1 MFLLG
6 CRCLDTINSTEKNR
20 LLPSTWDK
28 VKLRG
33 IQAQRA
39 IALSCFF
46 LSGFSGLVY
55 EVAWIRK
62 ASLVF
67 GATTFAV
74 STVLA
79 VFFLGLACG
88 SYLFGRI
95 GQRIARP
102 LRLYALIEIGLG
114 LLALASPHAFDLVD
128 ALYGVLYRSTANH
141 TAPLFLVRV
150 LLVGL
155 VVFPPTFLMGGTLPL
170 FCRQYV
176 VDQGHITRSIG
187 ALYGV
192 NTLGAA
198 LGCVAAGLVLLPTLG
213 LQQTVQLGAGLTIL
227 CGIAVGALPLA
238 RQTVPASPHPTTAVT
253 DDRSPRVI
261 PVLFFAVG
269 FAALGGEVL
278 WTRYLGLL
286 VNNTVYTY
294 TMTLTAVLIGIALG
308 SLLAAR
314 FFNQS
319 SQRARFFGAL
329 QVLSG
334 LSVLI
339 LMVQP
344 PDFWRAI
351 GDLWVYGVLILPP
364 AVLSG
369 ASFPLAVRLVVG
381 EVAKAT
387 AGTGR
392 MAALNT
398 LGGVLGSLLVGFA
411 CLPFWGL
418 EKSLL
423 LVTGVSL
430 ATGCV
435 AWIAL
440 DRAGSL
446 LFRSTAV
453 GLAVLVWLAIPRLWG
468 TRIPADFLGDR
479 DSLVAFREGFGSN
492 LAISQSNDVLRLE
505 IDRWWQGDSRKT
517 HQVLAAHIPMLL
529 HPDPQRVLVVGVG
542 TGQTASRFLMYD
554 IDHLAGVDIEPTIFD
569 FIRPHFDARWM
580 ADERVA
586 LISADGGN
594 YLRHADAQYDVIS
607 LEVGQLHRPG
617 VAFFYT
623 ADFYHRARQRL
634 RAGGLLSQFVP
645 LSFLTPAQLHSTLQ
659 SFLDAFPQS
668 VLWYNT
674 AELLLIGVRDNSFE
688 FDANSLDRLSSNPQV
703 YRDLAVSY
711 WGGPDHFLH
720 HPRVFLAGFLM
731 GPNGL
736 AKLAAGAPLYR
747 DDRPVLDYAA
757 GQAFVG
763 GRETQ
768 HLDALR
774 AHLEPVERLGQ
785 FDFSADADIDK
796 IRTRNLAAIAVG
808 DLIKQVYDS
817 DLSEEGV
824 VQRLEKALRLH
835 PDHFEA
841 NLRLAQILT
850 RQRRYEEARDYYAE
864 AVRINALDFLA
875 QQGLGLV
882 LHRLGRSAEAIPHYR
897 QALRLRPDHAETH
910 HNLGVA
916 LGQQGDFSL
925 AQHHLQEALRLRPGY
940 ADAQRNLAR
949 IIQAARQA
957 APQP

>member
-1 MFLLG
+1 M
-6 CRCLDTINSTEKNR
+6 TEPQR
-20 LLPSTWDK
+20 P
-28 VKLRG
+28 V
-33 IQAQRA
+33 QAQHA
-39 IALSCFF
+39 IALCCFF

-128 ALYGVLYRSTANH
+128 ALYGVLYRAIADH
-141 TAPLFLVRV
+141 TGLLFLARV

-238 RQTVPASPHPTTAVT
+238 RQTVAASPHPTTGVA
-253 DDRSPRVI
+253 DDRTPRVI

-294 TMTLTAVLIGIALG
+294 TMTLTAALIGIALG
-308 SLLAAR
+308 SFLAAR

-334 LSVLI
+334 LTVLI

-398 LGGVLGSLLVGFA
+398 LGGVLGSLLIGFA

-430 ATGCV
+430 TTGCV

-446 LFRSTAV
+446 LFRSAAV

-468 TRIPADFLGDR
+468 TRSSSRLPRRAGFLGR
-479 DSLVAFREGFGSN
+479 FPRGLRLQSGHLPEQRRAAPRNRPLVAGRQPQDAPSIGRAHSHAIASRSPAGFGGRRGHRT
-492 LAISQSNDVLRLE
+492 D
-505 IDRWWQGDSRKT
+505 
-517 HQVLAAHIPMLL
+517 
-529 HPDPQRVLVVGVG
+529 
-542 TGQTASRFLMYD
+542 GQ
-554 IDHLAGVDIEPTIFD
+554 
-569 FIRPHFDARWM
+569 
-580 ADERVA
+580 
-586 LISADGGN
+586 
-594 YLRHADAQYDVIS
+594 
-607 LEVGQLHRPG
+607 
-617 VAFFYT
+617 
-623 ADFYHRARQRL
+623 
-634 RAGGLLSQFVP
+634 P
-645 LSFLTPAQLHSTLQ
+645 LSHVRHRSPRRRRYRTHYIRLHST
-659 SFLDAFPQS
+659 
-668 VLWYNT
+668 
-674 AELLLIGVRDNSFE
+674 
-688 FDANSLDRLSSNPQV
+688 
-703 YRDLAVSY
+703 
-711 WGGPDHFLH
+711 
-720 HPRVFLAGFLM
+720 
-731 GPNGL
+731 
-736 AKLAAGAPLYR
+736 PL
-747 DDRPVLDYAA
+747 
-757 GQAFVG
+757 
-763 GRETQ
+763 
-768 HLDALR
+768 
-774 AHLEPVERLGQ
+774 
-785 FDFSADADIDK
+785 
-796 IRTRNLAAIAVG
+796 
-808 DLIKQVYDS
+808 
-817 DLSEEGV
+817 
-824 VQRLEKALRLH
+824 
-835 PDHFEA
+835 
-841 NLRLAQILT
+841 
-850 RQRRYEEARDYYAE
+850 
-864 AVRINALDFLA
+864 
-875 QQGLGLV
+875 
-882 LHRLGRSAEAIPHYR
+882 
-897 QALRLRPDHAETH
+897 
-910 HNLGVA
+910 
-916 LGQQGDFSL
+916 
-925 AQHHLQEALRLRPGY
+925 
-940 ADAQRNLAR
+940 
-949 IIQAARQA
+949 
-957 APQP
+957 

>member
-1 MFLLG
+1 M
-6 CRCLDTINSTEKNR
+6 
-20 LLPSTWDK
+20 
-28 VKLRG
+28 
-33 IQAQRA
+33 QAQHA

-102 LRLYALIEIGLG
+102 LRLYALIEIVLG

-128 ALYGVLYRSTANH
+128 ALYGVLYRSMADH
-141 TAPLFLVRV
+141 TGPLFLARV

-238 RQTVPASPHPTTAVT
+238 RQTVAASPHPTTAVA
-253 DDRSPRVI
+253 DDRTPRVI

-294 TMTLTAVLIGIALG
+294 TMTLTAALIGIALG
-308 SLLAAR
+308 SFLAAR

-334 LSVLI
+334 LAVLI

-344 PDFWRAI
+344 PDFWRTI

-387 AGTGR
+387 MGTGR

-398 LGGVLGSLLVGFA
+398 LGGVLGSLLIGFA

-430 ATGCV
+430 TTGCV
-435 AWIAL
+435 AWVAL

-446 LFRSTAV
+446 LFRSAAV

-468 TRIPADFLGDR
+468 TRVPADFLGER

-569 FIRPHFDARWM
+569 FIRPHFDSRWM

-594 YLRHADAQYDVIS
+594 YLRHTDAQYDIIS

-634 RAGGLLSQFVP
+634 RTGGLLSQFVP
-645 LSFLTPAQLHSTLQ
+645 LSFLTPAQLRSALQ
-659 SFLDAFPQS
+659 SFLAAFPQS

-674 AELLLIGVRDNSFE
+674 AELLLIGVRDNDFKC
-688 FDANSLDRLSSNPQV
+688 DANSLQRLSSNSRV

-720 HPRVFLAGFLM
+720 HPRVFLSGFLM

-736 AKLAAGAPLYR
+736 AELAAGAPLYR

-757 GQAFVG
+757 GQEFVG

-768 HLDALR
+768 HLDALHS
-774 AHLEPVERLGQ
+774 HLEPVASLGQ

-796 IRTRNLAAIAVG
+796 IRARNLAAIAVG
-808 DLIKQVYDS
+808 DLIKQVYDP
-817 DLSEEGV
+817 DLSEEGLV
-824 VQRLEKALRLH
+824 ERLEKALRLH
-835 PDHFEA
+835 PEHFEA

-864 AVRINALDFLA
+864 AVQINALDFLA

-925 AQHHLQEALRLRPGY
+925 AQRHLQEALRLRPGY

-949 IIQAARQA
+949 IIQVARQS

>member
-1 MFLLG
+1 MPLL
-6 CRCLDTINSTEKNR
+6 RSCLKTR
-20 LLPSTWDK
+20 LGTVLRHSRASGNPVGGVCTQGTAPRIFRRL
-28 VKLRG
+28 LRG
-33 IQAQRA
+33 IQAQHA
-39 IALSCFF
+39 VALCCFF

-102 LRLYALIEIGLG
+102 LRLYALIEIALG

-128 ALYGVLYRSTANH
+128 ALYGVLYRTMADH
-141 TAPLFLVRV
+141 TGALFLVRV

-176 VDQGHITRSIG
+176 VNQGHITRSVG
-187 ALYGV
+187 TLYGV

-238 RQTVPASPHPTTAVT
+238 RQTIAASPHPTSVT

-319 SQRARFFGAL
+319 SQRARFFGTL

-398 LGGVLGSLLVGFA
+398 LGGVLGSLLIGFA

-423 LVTGVSL
+423 LVTGMSI

-453 GLAVLVWLAIPRLWG
+453 GLAVLVWLAIPRFWG

-479 DSLVAFREGFGSN
+479 DALVAFREGFGSN

-554 IDHLAGVDIEPTIFD
+554 IAHLAGVDIEPTIFD
-569 FIRPHFDARWM
+569 FIRPHFDSRWM

-634 RAGGLLSQFVP
+634 RTGGLLSQFVP
-645 LSFLTPAQLHSTLQ
+645 LSFLTPAQLRSALQ

-711 WGGPDHFLH
+711 WGGPAHFLH

-731 GPNGL
+731 GPAWPNWL
-736 AKLAAGAPLYR
+736 LEHPCTETTVRSSTTPPAKRLWE
-747 DDRPVLDYAA
+747 
-757 GQAFVG
+757 G
-763 GRETQ
+763 GRPNISTRYAPIWNLLSVWGSSISPQ
-768 HLDALR
+768 TLTSTK
-774 AHLEPVERLGQ
+774 
-785 FDFSADADIDK
+785 SARGIWPQSQSATSSS
-796 IRTRNLAAIAVG
+796 RCTTPT
-808 DLIKQVYDS
+808 Y
-817 DLSEEGV
+817 
-824 VQRLEKALRLH
+824 QRKAWWNGSKR
-835 PDHFEA
+835 PCA
-841 NLRLAQILT
+841 CIPTTSRPIC
-850 RQRRYEEARDYYAE
+850 
-864 AVRINALDFLA
+864 
-875 QQGLGLV
+875 GW
-882 LHRLGRSAEAIPHYR
+882 HRS
-897 QALRLRPDHAETH
+897 
-910 HNLGVA
+910 
-916 LGQQGDFSL
+916 
-925 AQHHLQEALRLRPGY
+925 
-940 ADAQRNLAR
+940 
-949 IIQAARQA
+949 
-957 APQP
+957 

>member
-1 MFLLG
+1 M
-6 CRCLDTINSTEKNR
+6 
-20 LLPSTWDK
+20 
-28 VKLRG
+28 
-33 IQAQRA
+33 QAQHA

-102 LRLYALIEIGLG
+102 LRLYALIEIVLG

-128 ALYGVLYRSTANH
+128 ALYGVLYRSMADH
-141 TAPLFLVRV
+141 TGPLFLARV

-238 RQTVPASPHPTTAVT
+238 RQTVAASPHPTTAVA
-253 DDRSPRVI
+253 DDRTPRVI

-294 TMTLTAVLIGIALG
+294 TMTLTAALIGIALG
-308 SLLAAR
+308 SFLAAR

-334 LSVLI
+334 LAVLI

-344 PDFWRAI
+344 PDFWRTI

-387 AGTGR
+387 MGTGR

-398 LGGVLGSLLVGFA
+398 LGGVLGSLLIGFA

-430 ATGCV
+430 TTGCV
-435 AWIAL
+435 AWVAL

-446 LFRSTAV
+446 LFRSAAV

-468 TRIPADFLGDR
+468 TRVPADFLGER

-569 FIRPHFDARWM
+569 FIRPHFDSRWM

-594 YLRHADAQYDVIS
+594 YLRHTDAQYDIIS

-634 RAGGLLSQFVP
+634 RTGGLLSQFVP
-645 LSFLTPAQLHSTLQ
+645 LSFLTPAQLRSALQ
-659 SFLDAFPQS
+659 SFLAAFPQS

-674 AELLLIGVRDNSFE
+674 AELLLIGVRDNDFKC
-688 FDANSLDRLSSNPQV
+688 DANSLQRLSSNSRV

-720 HPRVFLAGFLM
+720 HPRVFLSGFLM

-736 AKLAAGAPLYR
+736 AELAAGAPLYR

-757 GQAFVG
+757 GQEFVG

-768 HLDALR
+768 HLDALHS
-774 AHLEPVERLGQ
+774 HLEPVASLGQ

-796 IRTRNLAAIAVG
+796 IRARNLAAIAVG
-808 DLIKQVYDS
+808 DLIKQVYDP
-817 DLSEEGV
+817 DLSEEGLV
-824 VQRLEKALRLH
+824 ERLEKALRLH
-835 PDHFEA
+835 PEHFEA

-864 AVRINALDFLA
+864 AVQINALDFLA

-925 AQHHLQEALRLRPGY
+925 AQRHLQEALRLRPGY

-949 IIQAARQA
+949 IIQAARQS

>member
-1 MFLLG
+1 M
-6 CRCLDTINSTEKNR
+6 TESR
-20 LLPSTWDK
+20 T
-28 VKLRG
+28 RG
-33 IQAQRA
+33 VQAQHVV
-39 IALSCFF
+39 ALCCFF
-46 LSGFSGLVY
+46 LSGFSALVY

-95 GQRIARP
+95 GQRISRP

-128 ALYGVLYRSTANH
+128 ALYGVLYRAMADH
-141 TAPLFLVRV
+141 TGLLFLARV

-155 VVFPPTFLMGGTLPL
+155 VVFPPTLLMGGTLPL

-198 LGCVAAGLVLLPTLG
+198 LGCVTAGLVLLPTLG

-238 RQTVPASPHPTTAVT
+238 RQTVAASPHPTTDVA
-253 DDRSPRVI
+253 DDRTPRVI

-294 TMTLTAVLIGIALG
+294 TMTLTAALIGIALG
-308 SLLAAR
+308 SLLVAR

-334 LSVLI
+334 LAVLI

-344 PDFWRAI
+344 PHFWRTI

-398 LGGVLGSLLVGFA
+398 LGGVLGSLLIGFA
-411 CLPFWGL
+411 GLPFWGL

-446 LFRSTAV
+446 LFRSAAV
-453 GLAVLVWLAIPRLWG
+453 GLAVLVWLAIPRLWE
-468 TRIPADFLGDR
+468 TRVPADFLGER

-529 HPDPQRVLVVGVG
+529 HPDPRRVLVVGVG

-569 FIRPHFDARWM
+569 FIRPHFDSRWM

-594 YLRHADAQYDVIS
+594 YLRHTDAQYDVIS

-634 RAGGLLSQFVP
+634 RTGGLLSQFVP
-645 LSFLTPAQLHSTLQ
+645 LSFLTPAQLRSALQ

-674 AELLLIGVRDNSFE
+674 AELLLIGVRDNGFKC
-688 FDANSLDRLSSNPQV
+688 DASSLDRLSSNPRV

-720 HPRVFLAGFLM
+720 HPRVFLSGFLM

-736 AKLAAGAPLYR
+736 AELAAGAPLYR

-757 GQAFVG
+757 GQEFVG

-774 AHLEPVERLGQ
+774 AHLEPVASLGQ
-785 FDFSADADIDK
+785 FDFSAEADIDK
-796 IRTRNLAAIAVG
+796 IRASNLAAIAVG
-808 DLIKQVYDS
+808 DLIKQVYDP
-817 DLSEEGV
+817 DLSEADLEE
-824 VQRLEKALRLH
+824 RLAKALRLH
-835 PDHFEA
+835 PEHFEA

-850 RQRRYEEARDYYAE
+850 RQRRYEEARGYYAE

-925 AQHHLQEALRLRPGY
+925 AQRHLQEALRLRPGY

-949 IIQAARQA
+949 IIQAARQS

>member
-1 MFLLG
+1 M
-6 CRCLDTINSTEKNR
+6 TEPR
-20 LLPSTWDK
+20 A
-28 VKLRG
+28 RG
-33 IQAQRA
+33 RQPVQVQHAV
-39 IALSCFF
+39 ALCCFF

-62 ASLVF
+62 ASLIF

-95 GQRIARP
+95 GQRISRP

-128 ALYGVLYRSTANH
+128 ALYGVLYRAMADH
-141 TAPLFLVRV
+141 AGPLFLVRV

-198 LGCVAAGLVLLPTLG
+198 LGCIAAGLVLLPTLG

-227 CGIAVGALPLA
+227 CGVAVGVLPLA
-238 RQTVPASPHPTTAVT
+238 RQTVAASPHPTTGIA
-253 DDRSPRVI
+253 DDRTPRVI

-308 SLLAAR
+308 SFLAAR

-334 LSVLI
+334 LAVLI

-344 PDFWRAI
+344 PDFWQTI

-398 LGGVLGSLLVGFA
+398 LGGVLGSLLIGFA

-430 ATGCV
+430 ATGCIAWV
-435 AWIAL
+435 AL
-440 DRAGSL
+440 GRAGSL
-446 LFRSTAV
+446 LVRSAAV

-468 TRIPADFLGDR
+468 TRVPADFLGER

-554 IDHLAGVDIEPTIFD
+554 INHLAGVDIEPTIFE
-569 FIRPHFDARWM
+569 FIRPHFDSRWM

-594 YLRHADAQYDVIS
+594 YLRHTDAQYDVIS

-645 LSFLTPAQLHSTLQ
+645 LSFLTPAQLRSALQ

-674 AELLLIGVRDNSFE
+674 AELLLIGVRDNGFE
-688 FDANSLDRLSSNPQV
+688 LDANSLDRLSSNPQV

-720 HPRVFLAGFLM
+720 HPRVFLSGFLI

-736 AKLAAGAPLYR
+736 AELAAGAPLYR

-757 GQAFVG
+757 GQEFVG

-768 HLDALR
+768 HLDALC
-774 AHLEPVERLGQ
+774 AHLEPVASLGQ

-796 IRTRNLAAIAVG
+796 IRTMNLAAIAVG

-817 DLSEEGV
+817 DLSEDDLME
-824 VQRLEKALRLH
+824 RLEKALRLH
-835 PDHFEA
+835 PEHFEA
-841 NLRLAQILT
+841 NLRLAQVLT
-850 RQRRYEEARDYYAE
+850 RQRRYEEARGYYAE

-882 LHRLGRSAEAIPHYR
+882 LHRLGRSAAAIPHYR

-949 IIQAARQA
+949 IIQAARQS